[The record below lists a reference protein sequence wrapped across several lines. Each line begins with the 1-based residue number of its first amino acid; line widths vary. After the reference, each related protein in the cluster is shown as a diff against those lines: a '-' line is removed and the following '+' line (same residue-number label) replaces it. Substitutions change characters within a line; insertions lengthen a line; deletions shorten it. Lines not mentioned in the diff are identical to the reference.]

1 MHDCLHNLL
10 LLLMLMLLLLSN
22 VMLATS
28 LEEELGDL

>member
-1 MHDCLHNLL
+1 MHGCLHNLL
-10 LLLMLMLLLLSN
+10 LLLMLLLLSN

>member
-10 LLLMLMLLLLSN
+10 LLLMLLLLSN